1 MANIQ
6 KLLEPINRENTVN
19 IINIYKED
27 YLPNIYVN
35 PKKIKGKQ
43 YSNNYIIT
51 NPKVG
56 ERKIK
61 DFVNSRIQGPFGI
74 VSKAV
79 SIKKKFFL
87 PKTDVEKYM
96 FILTASKEDLKKV
109 KPEDYFGLRLS
120 NNTLFDFD
128 KRLIFHNVE
137 ADEEGRIKVDKEDSE
152 PMIDMLKYQSI
163 FINKKN
169 YKPIQRYNVNYD
181 FETPNFVIKQQEGAE
196 PSFVFKDSENNDIED
211 SDEIDINTLYDDYY
225 NAENQLRNYSLYLM
239 SKYLGPEM
247 TTIYFSTP
255 INNII
260 DLVEKYRNEKYI
272 TDTQYKKFLDYKKNY
287 NFREQLIRQRQNN
300 QNNYNIISDED
311 YLH

>member
-6 KLLEPINRENTVN
+6 KLLEPVNRENTVN

-35 PKKIKGKQ
+35 PKKIKGKH

-51 NPKVG
+51 DPKVG
-56 ERKIK
+56 EQKIK
-61 DFVNSRIQGPFGI
+61 DFVNSRLQGPFSI

-96 FILTASKEDLKKV
+96 FILTASKEDLKKI

-128 KRLIFHNVE
+128 QKRIFHNVE
-137 ADEEGRIKVDKEDSE
+137 VDEEGRITIDKEDSE
-152 PMIDMLKYQSI
+152 PMFDMLKYQTI

-169 YKPIQRYNVNYD
+169 YKPVQRYNIVFDYD
-181 FETPNFVIKQQEGAE
+181 TPNFIMKQQEGVE
-196 PSFVFKDSENNDIED
+196 PSYVFKDSENNDVED
-211 SDEIDINTLYDDYY
+211 SDDIDINTLYDDYY
-225 NAENQLRNYSLYLM
+225 NTENQLRNYSLRLL
-239 SKYLGPEM
+239 SKYIGDEA
-247 TTIYFSTP
+247 TTAYMSMPTA
-255 INNII
+255 NII
-260 DLVEKYRNEKYI
+260 DLVEKYHNENVIK
-272 TDTQYKKFLDYKKNY
+272 DTQYNGFIDILKKYNYLEHLIQSRQPNY
-287 NFREQLIRQRQNN
+287 NEVF
-300 QNNYNIISDED
+300 
-311 YLH
+311 

>member
-6 KLLEPINRENTVN
+6 KLLEPVNRENTVN

-35 PKKIKGKQ
+35 PKKIKGKH

-61 DFVNSRIQGPFGI
+61 DFVNSRIKGPFGI

-79 SIKKKFFL
+79 SSKKKFFL

-96 FILTASKEDLKKV
+96 FILTASKEDLKKI

-128 KRLIFHNVE
+128 QKRIFHNVE
-137 ADEEGRIKVDKEDSE
+137 VDKEGRITIDKDDSE
-152 PMIDMLKYQSI
+152 PMYDMLKYQTI

-169 YKPIQRYNVNYD
+169 YKPIQRYNVNFDY
-181 FETPNFVIKQQEGAE
+181 ETPNFVIKQQEGAE
-196 PSFVFKDSENNDIED
+196 PSFVFKDSENNDVED
-211 SDEIDINTLYDDYY
+211 SEIDINTLYDDYY
-225 NAENQLRNYSLYLM
+225 NTENQLRNYSLRLL
-239 SKYLGPEM
+239 SKYIGDEATSAYMSMP
-247 TTIYFSTP
+247 TA
-255 INNII
+255 NII
-260 DLVEKYRNEKYI
+260 DLVEKYHNENVIK
-272 TDTQYKKFLDYKKNY
+272 DTQYNGFIDILKKYNYLEHLIQSRQPNY
-287 NFREQLIRQRQNN
+287 NEVF
-300 QNNYNIISDED
+300 
-311 YLH
+311 

>member
-6 KLLEPINRENTVN
+6 KLLEPVNRENTVN

-35 PKKIKGKQ
+35 PKKIKGKH

-51 NPKVG
+51 DPKVG
-56 ERKIK
+56 EQKIK
-61 DFVNSRIQGPFGI
+61 DFVNSRLQGPFSI

-96 FILTASKEDLKKV
+96 FILTASKEDLKKI

-128 KRLIFHNVE
+128 QKRIFHNVE
-137 ADEEGRIKVDKEDSE
+137 VDEEGRITIDKEDSE
-152 PMIDMLKYQSI
+152 PMFDMLKYQTI

-169 YKPIQRYNVNYD
+169 YKPIQRYNVNFDY
-181 FETPNFVIKQQEGAE
+181 ETPNFVIKQQEGAE
-196 PSFVFKDSENNDIED
+196 PSFVFKDSENNDVED
-211 SDEIDINTLYDDYY
+211 SEIDINTLYDDYY
-225 NAENQLRNYSLYLM
+225 NTENQLRNYSLRLL
-239 SKYLGPEM
+239 SKYIGDEA
-247 TTIYFSTP
+247 TTAYMSMPTA
-255 INNII
+255 NII
-260 DLVEKYRNEKYI
+260 DLVEKYHNENVIK
-272 TDTQYKKFLDYKKNY
+272 DTQYNGFTDILKKYNYLEHLIQSRQPNY
-287 NFREQLIRQRQNN
+287 NEVF
-300 QNNYNIISDED
+300 
-311 YLH
+311 

>member
-1 MANIQ
+1 MANLQ

-35 PKKIKGKQ
+35 PKKLKGKQ

-51 NPKVG
+51 DPKVG
-56 ERKIK
+56 EQKIK
-61 DFVNSRIQGPFGI
+61 DFVNSRLQGPFSI

-96 FILTASKEDLKKV
+96 FILTASKEDLKKI

-128 KRLIFHNVE
+128 QKRIFHNVE
-137 ADEEGRIKVDKEDSE
+137 VDKEGRITIDKEDSE
-152 PMIDMLKYQSI
+152 AMFDMLKYQTI

-169 YKPIQRYNVNYD
+169 YKPIQRYNVNFDY
-181 FETPNFVIKQQEGAE
+181 ETPNFVIKQQEGAE

-211 SDEIDINTLYDDYY
+211 SEIDINTLYDDYY
-225 NAENQLRNYSLYLM
+225 NTENQLRNYSLRLL
-239 SKYLGPEM
+239 SKYIGDEA
-247 TTIYFSTP
+247 TTAYMSMPTA
-255 INNII
+255 NII
-260 DLVEKYRNEKYI
+260 DLVEKYHNENVIK
-272 TDTQYKKFLDYKKNY
+272 DTQYNGFIDILKKYNYLEHLIQSRQPNY
-287 NFREQLIRQRQNN
+287 NEVF
-300 QNNYNIISDED
+300 
-311 YLH
+311 

>member
-51 NPKVG
+51 DPKVG
-56 ERKIK
+56 EQKIK
-61 DFVNSRIQGPFGI
+61 DFVNSRLQGPFGI

-96 FILTASKEDLKKV
+96 FILTASKEDLKKI

-128 KRLIFHNVE
+128 QKRIFHNVE
-137 ADEEGRIKVDKEDSE
+137 VDEEGRITIDKEDSE
-152 PMIDMLKYQSI
+152 PMFDMLKYQTI

-169 YKPIQRYNVNYD
+169 YKPIQRYNVNFDY
-181 FETPNFVIKQQEGAE
+181 ETPNFVIKQQEGAE

-211 SDEIDINTLYDDYY
+211 SEIDINTLYNDYY
-225 NAENQLRNYSLYLM
+225 NTENQLRNYSLRLL
-239 SKYLGPEM
+239 SKYIGDEA
-247 TTIYFSTP
+247 TTAYMSMPTA
-255 INNII
+255 NII
-260 DLVEKYRNEKYI
+260 DLIEKYHNENVIK
-272 TDTQYKKFLDYKKNY
+272 DTQYNGFTDILKKYNYLEHLIQSRQPNY
-287 NFREQLIRQRQNN
+287 NEVF
-300 QNNYNIISDED
+300 
-311 YLH
+311 

>member
-35 PKKIKGKQ
+35 PKKIKGKH

-51 NPKVG
+51 DPKVG
-56 ERKIK
+56 EQKIK
-61 DFVNSRIQGPFGI
+61 DFVNSRLPGPFSI

-96 FILTASKEDLKKV
+96 FILTASKEDLKKI

-128 KRLIFHNVE
+128 QKRIFHNVE
-137 ADEEGRIKVDKEDSE
+137 VDKEGRITIDKEDSE
-152 PMIDMLKYQSI
+152 PMFDMLKYQTI

-169 YKPIQRYNVNYD
+169 YKPIQRYNVNFDY
-181 FETPNFVIKQQEGAE
+181 ETPNFVIKQQEGAE
-196 PSFVFKDSENNDIED
+196 PSFVFKDSENNDVED
-211 SDEIDINTLYDDYY
+211 SEIDINTLYDDYY
-225 NAENQLRNYSLYLM
+225 NTENQLRNYSLRLL
-239 SKYLGPEM
+239 SKYIGDEA
-247 TTIYFSTP
+247 TTAYMSMPTT
-255 INNII
+255 NII
-260 DLVEKYRNEKYI
+260 DLVEKYHNENVIK
-272 TDTQYKKFLDYKKNY
+272 DTQYNGFIDILKKYNYLEHLIQSRQPNY
-287 NFREQLIRQRQNN
+287 NEVF
-300 QNNYNIISDED
+300 
-311 YLH
+311 

>member
-35 PKKIKGKQ
+35 PKKIKGKH

-51 NPKVG
+51 DPKVG

-61 DFVNSRIQGPFGI
+61 DFVNSRLQGPFGI

-96 FILTASKEDLKKV
+96 FILTASKEDLKKI

-128 KRLIFHNVE
+128 QKLIFKNVE
-137 ADEEGRIKVDKEDSE
+137 VDEEGRITIDKDDSE
-152 PMIDMLKYQSI
+152 PMFDMLKYQTI

-169 YKPIQRYNVNYD
+169 YKPIQRYNVNFDY
-181 FETPNFVIKQQEGAE
+181 ETPNFVIKQQEGAE
-196 PSFVFKDSENNDIED
+196 PSFVFKDSENNDVED
-211 SDEIDINTLYDDYY
+211 SEIDINTLYDDYY
-225 NAENQLRNYSLYLM
+225 NAENQLRNYSLRLL
-239 SKYLGPEM
+239 SKYIGDEA
-247 TTIYFSTP
+247 TTAYMSMPTA
-255 INNII
+255 NII
-260 DLVEKYRNEKYI
+260 DLVEKYHNENVIK
-272 TDTQYKKFLDYKKNY
+272 DTQYNGFTDILKKYNYLEHLIQSRQPNY
-287 NFREQLIRQRQNN
+287 NEVF
-300 QNNYNIISDED
+300 
-311 YLH
+311 

>member
-51 NPKVG
+51 DPKVG
-56 ERKIK
+56 EQKIK
-61 DFVNSRIQGPFGI
+61 DFVNSRLPGPFSI

-79 SIKKKFFL
+79 SVKKKFFL

-96 FILTASKEDLKKV
+96 FILTASKEDLKKI

-128 KRLIFHNVE
+128 QKLIFKNVE
-137 ADEEGRIKVDKEDSE
+137 VDKEGRITIDKDSSE
-152 PMIDMLKYQSI
+152 PMIDMLKYQSV

-169 YKPIQRYNVNYD
+169 YKPVQRYNVVFDYD
-181 FETPNFVIKQQEGAE
+181 TPNFVTKQQEGAE
-196 PSFVFKDSENNDIED
+196 PSFVFKDSENNDVED
-211 SDEIDINTLYDDYY
+211 SEIDINTLYDDYY
-225 NAENQLRNYSLYLM
+225 NTENQLRNYSLRLL
-239 SKYLGPEM
+239 SKYIGDEA
-247 TTIYFSTP
+247 TTAYMSMPTA
-255 INNII
+255 NII
-260 DLVEKYRNEKYI
+260 DLVEKYHNENVIK
-272 TDTQYKKFLDYKKNY
+272 DTQYNGFTDILKKYNYLEHLIQSRQPNY
-287 NFREQLIRQRQNN
+287 NEVF
-300 QNNYNIISDED
+300 
-311 YLH
+311 

>member
-6 KLLEPINRENTVN
+6 KLLEPINSKNTVN

-35 PKKIKGKQ
+35 PKKIKGKH

-51 NPKVG
+51 DPKVG

-61 DFVNSRIQGPFGI
+61 DFVNSRLQGPFGI

-120 NNTLFDFD
+120 NNNTLFDFD

-152 PMIDMLKYQSI
+152 PMFDMLKYQSI

-211 SDEIDINTLYDDYY
+211 SEIDINTLYDDYY
-225 NAENQLRNYSLYLM
+225 NAENQLRNYSLRLL
-239 SKYLGPEM
+239 SKYIGDEA
-247 TTIYFSTP
+247 TTAYMSMPTA
-255 INNII
+255 NII
-260 DLVEKYRNEKYI
+260 DLVEKYHNENVIK
-272 TDTQYKKFLDYKKNY
+272 DTQYNGFTDILKKYNYLEHLIQSRQPNY
-287 NFREQLIRQRQNN
+287 NEVF
-300 QNNYNIISDED
+300 
-311 YLH
+311 

>member
-1 MANIQ
+1 MANLQ
-6 KLLEPINRENTVN
+6 KLLEPINKENTVN

-51 NPKVG
+51 DPKVG

-61 DFVNSRIQGPFGI
+61 DFVNSRLQGPFGI

-79 SIKKKFFL
+79 SVKKKFFL

-96 FILTASKEDLKKV
+96 FILTASKEDLKKI

-128 KRLIFHNVE
+128 QKLIFKNVE
-137 ADEEGRIKVDKEDSE
+137 VDKEGRITIDKEDSE
-152 PMIDMLKYQSI
+152 PMIDMLKYQTI

-169 YKPIQRYNVNYD
+169 YKPIQRYNVNFDY
-181 FETPNFVIKQQEGAE
+181 ETPNFVIKQQEGAE
-196 PSFVFKDSENNDIED
+196 PSFVFKDSENNDVED
-211 SDEIDINTLYDDYY
+211 SEIDINTLYDDYY
-225 NAENQLRNYSLYLM
+225 NAENQLRNYSLRLL
-239 SKYLGPEM
+239 SKYIGDEA
-247 TTIYFSTP
+247 TTAYMSMP
-255 INNII
+255 IQYII
-260 DLVEKYRNEKYI
+260 DLVEKYHNENVIK
-272 TDTQYKKFLDYKKNY
+272 DTQYNGFTNILKKYNY
-287 NFREQLIRQRQNN
+287 LEQLIQSRQP
-300 QNNYNIISDED
+300 NYNEVF
-311 YLH
+311 

>member
-35 PKKIKGKQ
+35 PKKIKGKH

-51 NPKVG
+51 DPKVG

-61 DFVNSRIQGPFGI
+61 DFVNSRLQGPFGI

-96 FILTASKEDLKKV
+96 FILTASKEDLKKI

-128 KRLIFHNVE
+128 QKRIFHNVE
-137 ADEEGRIKVDKEDSE
+137 VDEEGRITIDKEDSE
-152 PMIDMLKYQSI
+152 PMFDMLKYQTI

-169 YKPIQRYNVNYD
+169 YKPIQRYNVNFDY
-181 FETPNFVIKQQEGAE
+181 ETPNFVIKQQEGAE
-196 PSFVFKDSENNDIED
+196 PSFVSKDSENNDVED
-211 SDEIDINTLYDDYY
+211 SEIDINTLYDDYY
-225 NAENQLRNYSLYLM
+225 NTENQLRNYSLRLL
-239 SKYLGPEM
+239 SKYIGDEA
-247 TTIYFSTP
+247 TTAYMSMPTA
-255 INNII
+255 NII
-260 DLVEKYRNEKYI
+260 DLVEKYHNENVIK
-272 TDTQYKKFLDYKKNY
+272 DTQYNGFIDILKKYNYLEHLIQSRQPNY
-287 NFREQLIRQRQNN
+287 NEVF
-300 QNNYNIISDED
+300 
-311 YLH
+311 

>member
-35 PKKIKGKQ
+35 PKKIKGKH

-51 NPKVG
+51 DPKVG

-79 SIKKKFFL
+79 SIKKKFYL

-96 FILTASKEDLKKV
+96 FILTASKEDLKKI

-128 KRLIFHNVE
+128 QKRIFHNVE
-137 ADEEGRIKVDKEDSE
+137 VDEEGRITIDKEDSE
-152 PMIDMLKYQSI
+152 PMFDMLKYQTI

-169 YKPIQRYNVNYD
+169 YKPIQRYNVNFDY
-181 FETPNFVIKQQEGAE
+181 ETPNFVIKQQEGAE
-196 PSFVFKDSENNDIED
+196 PSFVFKDSENNDVED
-211 SDEIDINTLYDDYY
+211 SEIDINTLYDDYY
-225 NAENQLRNYSLYLM
+225 NTENQLRNYSLRLL
-239 SKYLGPEM
+239 SKYIGDEA
-247 TTIYFSTP
+247 TTAYMSMPTT
-255 INNII
+255 NII
-260 DLVEKYRNEKYI
+260 DLVEKYHNENVIK
-272 TDTQYKKFLDYKKNY
+272 DTQYNGFIDILKKYNYLEHLIQSRQPNY
-287 NFREQLIRQRQNN
+287 NEVF
-300 QNNYNIISDED
+300 
-311 YLH
+311 

>member
-35 PKKIKGKQ
+35 PKKLKGKH

-51 NPKVG
+51 DPKVG

-61 DFVNSRIQGPFGI
+61 DFVNSRLKGPFGI

-96 FILTASKEDLKKV
+96 FILTASKEDLKKI

-128 KRLIFHNVE
+128 QKRIFHNVE
-137 ADEEGRIKVDKEDSE
+137 VDKEGRITIDKEDSE
-152 PMIDMLKYQSI
+152 PMFDMLKYQTI

-169 YKPIQRYNVNYD
+169 YKPIQRYNVNFDY
-181 FETPNFVIKQQEGAE
+181 ETPNFVIKQQEGAE
-196 PSFVFKDSENNDIED
+196 PSFVFKDSENNDVED
-211 SDEIDINTLYDDYY
+211 SEIDINTLYDDYY
-225 NAENQLRNYSLYLM
+225 NVENQLRNYSLRLL
-239 SKYLGPEM
+239 SKYIGDEA
-247 TTIYFSTP
+247 TTAYMSMPTA
-255 INNII
+255 NII
-260 DLVEKYRNEKYI
+260 DLVEKYHNENVIK
-272 TDTQYKKFLDYKKNY
+272 DTQYNGFIDILKKYNYLEHLIQSRQPNY
-287 NFREQLIRQRQNN
+287 NEVF
-300 QNNYNIISDED
+300 
-311 YLH
+311 

>member
-6 KLLEPINRENTVN
+6 KLLEPVNRENTVN

-51 NPKVG
+51 DPKVG
-56 ERKIK
+56 EQKIK
-61 DFVNSRIQGPFGI
+61 DFVNSRLQGPFGI

-79 SIKKKFFL
+79 SVKKKFFL

-96 FILTASKEDLKKV
+96 FILTASKEDLKKI

-128 KRLIFHNVE
+128 QKLIFKNVE
-137 ADEEGRIKVDKEDSE
+137 VDKEGRITIDKDSSE
-152 PMIDMLKYQSI
+152 PMIDMLKYQSV

-169 YKPIQRYNVNYD
+169 YKPVQRYNVVFDYD
-181 FETPNFVIKQQEGAE
+181 TPNFVTKQQEGVE
-196 PSFVFKDSENNDIED
+196 PSYVFKDSENNDVED
-211 SDEIDINTLYDDYY
+211 SEIDINTLYDDYY
-225 NAENQLRNYSLYLM
+225 NAENQLRNYSLRLL
-239 SKYLGPEM
+239 SKYIGDEA
-247 TTIYFSTP
+247 TTAYMSMPTA
-255 INNII
+255 NII
-260 DLVEKYRNEKYI
+260 DLVEKYHNENVIK
-272 TDTQYKKFLDYKKNY
+272 DTQYNGFIDILKKYNYLEHLIQSRQPNY
-287 NFREQLIRQRQNN
+287 NEVF
-300 QNNYNIISDED
+300 
-311 YLH
+311 

>member
-6 KLLEPINRENTVN
+6 KLLEPVNRENTVN

-35 PKKIKGKQ
+35 PKKLKGKQ

-51 NPKVG
+51 DPKVG

-61 DFVNSRIQGPFGI
+61 DFVNSRLQGPFGI

-96 FILTASKEDLKKV
+96 FILTASKEDLKKI

-128 KRLIFHNVE
+128 QKRIFHNVE
-137 ADEEGRIKVDKEDSE
+137 VDKEGRITIDKEDSE
-152 PMIDMLKYQSI
+152 AMFDMLKYQTI

-169 YKPIQRYNVNYD
+169 YKPIQRYNVNFDY
-181 FETPNFVIKQQEGAE
+181 ETPNFVIKQQEGAE
-196 PSFVFKDSENNDIED
+196 PSFVFKDSENNDVED
-211 SDEIDINTLYDDYY
+211 SEIDINTLYDDYY
-225 NAENQLRNYSLYLM
+225 NVENQLRNYSLRLL
-239 SKYLGPEM
+239 SKYIGDEA
-247 TTIYFSTP
+247 TTAYMSMPTA
-255 INNII
+255 NII
-260 DLVEKYRNEKYI
+260 DLVEKYHNENVIK
-272 TDTQYKKFLDYKKNY
+272 DTQYNGFIDILKKYNYLEHLIQSRQPNY
-287 NFREQLIRQRQNN
+287 NEVF
-300 QNNYNIISDED
+300 
-311 YLH
+311 

>member
-6 KLLEPINRENTVN
+6 KLLEPVNRENTVN

-35 PKKIKGKQ
+35 PKKIKGKH

-51 NPKVG
+51 DPKVG

-61 DFVNSRIQGPFGI
+61 DFVNSRLQGPFSI

-96 FILTASKEDLKKV
+96 FILTASKEDLKKI

-128 KRLIFHNVE
+128 QKRIFHNVE
-137 ADEEGRIKVDKEDSE
+137 VDKEGRITIDKEDSE
-152 PMIDMLKYQSI
+152 PMFDMLKYQTI

-169 YKPIQRYNVNYD
+169 YKPIQRYNVNFDY
-181 FETPNFVIKQQEGAE
+181 ETPNFVIKQQEGAE
-196 PSFVFKDSENNDIED
+196 PSFVFKDSENNDVED
-211 SDEIDINTLYDDYY
+211 SEIDINTLYDDYY
-225 NAENQLRNYSLYLM
+225 NVENQLRNYSLRLL
-239 SKYLGPEM
+239 SKYIGDEA
-247 TTIYFSTP
+247 TTAYMSMPTA
-255 INNII
+255 NII
-260 DLVEKYRNEKYI
+260 DLVEKYHNENVIK
-272 TDTQYKKFLDYKKNY
+272 DTQYNGFTDILKKYNYLEHLIQSRQPNY
-287 NFREQLIRQRQNN
+287 NEVF
-300 QNNYNIISDED
+300 
-311 YLH
+311 

>member
-1 MANIQ
+1 MANLQ
-6 KLLEPINRENTVN
+6 KLLEPINKENTVN

-35 PKKIKGKQ
+35 PKKIKGKH

-51 NPKVG
+51 DPKVG
-56 ERKIK
+56 EQKIK
-61 DFVNSRIQGPFGI
+61 DFVNSRLQGPFGI

-96 FILTASKEDLKKV
+96 FILTASKEDLKKI

-128 KRLIFHNVE
+128 QKRIFHNVE
-137 ADEEGRIKVDKEDSE
+137 VDEEGRITIDKEDSE
-152 PMIDMLKYQSI
+152 PMFDMLKYQTI

-169 YKPIQRYNVNYD
+169 YKPIQRYNVNFDY
-181 FETPNFVIKQQEGAE
+181 ETPNFVIKQQEGAE

-211 SDEIDINTLYDDYY
+211 SEIDINTLYDDYY
-225 NAENQLRNYSLYLM
+225 NTENQLRNYSLRLL
-239 SKYLGPEM
+239 SKYIGDEA
-247 TTIYFSTP
+247 TTAYMSMPTA
-255 INNII
+255 NII
-260 DLVEKYRNEKYI
+260 DLVEKY
-272 TDTQYKKFLDYKKNY
+272 L
-287 NFREQLIRQRQNN
+287 
-300 QNNYNIISDED
+300 
-311 YLH
+311 

>member
-1 MANIQ
+1 MANLQ

-51 NPKVG
+51 DPKVG
-56 ERKIK
+56 EQKIK
-61 DFVNSRIQGPFGI
+61 DFVNSRLKGPFGI

-96 FILTASKEDLKKV
+96 FILTASKEDLKKI

-128 KRLIFHNVE
+128 QKRIFHNVE
-137 ADEEGRIKVDKEDSE
+137 VDKEGRITIDKEDSE
-152 PMIDMLKYQSI
+152 PMFDMLKYQTI

-169 YKPIQRYNVNYD
+169 YKPIQRYNVNFDY
-181 FETPNFVIKQQEGAE
+181 ETPNFVIKQQEGAE
-196 PSFVFKDSENNDIED
+196 PSFVFKDSENNDVED
-211 SDEIDINTLYDDYY
+211 SEIDINTLYDDYY
-225 NAENQLRNYSLYLM
+225 NSENQLRNYSLRLL
-239 SKYLGPEM
+239 SKYIGDEA
-247 TTIYFSTP
+247 TTAYMSMPTA
-255 INNII
+255 NII
-260 DLVEKYRNEKYI
+260 DLVEKYHNENVIK
-272 TDTQYKKFLDYKKNY
+272 DTQYNGFIDILKKYNYLEHLIQSRQPNY
-287 NFREQLIRQRQNN
+287 NEVF
-300 QNNYNIISDED
+300 
-311 YLH
+311 

>member
-6 KLLEPINRENTVN
+6 KLLEHVNRENTVN

-51 NPKVG
+51 DPKVG
-56 ERKIK
+56 EQKIK
-61 DFVNSRIQGPFGI
+61 DFVNSRLQGPFSI

-96 FILTASKEDLKKV
+96 FILTASKEDLKKI

-128 KRLIFHNVE
+128 QKRIFHNV
-137 ADEEGRIKVDKEDSE
+137 DVDKEGRITIDKEDSE
-152 PMIDMLKYQSI
+152 PMFDMLKYQTI

-169 YKPIQRYNVNYD
+169 YKPIQRYNVNFDY
-181 FETPNFVIKQQEGAE
+181 ETPNFVIKQQEGAE
-196 PSFVFKDSENNDIED
+196 PSFVFKDSENNDVED
-211 SDEIDINTLYDDYY
+211 SEIDINTLYDDYY
-225 NAENQLRNYSLYLM
+225 NTENQLRNYSLRLL
-239 SKYLGPEM
+239 SKYIGDEA
-247 TTIYFSTP
+247 TTAYMSMPTA
-255 INNII
+255 NII
-260 DLVEKYRNEKYI
+260 DLVEKYYNENVIK
-272 TDTQYKKFLDYKKNY
+272 DTQYNGFIDILKKYNYLEHLIQSRQPNY
-287 NFREQLIRQRQNN
+287 NEVF
-300 QNNYNIISDED
+300 
-311 YLH
+311 

>member
-6 KLLEPINRENTVN
+6 KLLEPVNRENTVN

-35 PKKIKGKQ
+35 PKKIKGKH

-51 NPKVG
+51 DPKVG

-61 DFVNSRIQGPFGI
+61 DFVNSRLQGPFGI

-96 FILTASKEDLKKV
+96 FILTASKEDLKKI
-109 KPEDYFGLRLS
+109 KPDDYFGLRLS

-128 KRLIFHNVE
+128 QKRIFHNVE
-137 ADEEGRIKVDKEDSE
+137 VDEEGRITIDKEDSE
-152 PMIDMLKYQSI
+152 PMFDMLKYQTI

-169 YKPIQRYNVNYD
+169 YKPIQRYNVNFDY
-181 FETPNFVIKQQEGAE
+181 ETPNFVIKQQEGAE
-196 PSFVFKDSENNDIED
+196 PSFVFKDSENNDVED
-211 SDEIDINTLYDDYY
+211 SEIDINTLYDDYY
-225 NAENQLRNYSLYLM
+225 NTENQLRNYSLRLL
-239 SKYLGPEM
+239 SKYIGDEA
-247 TTIYFSTP
+247 TTAYMSMPTA
-255 INNII
+255 NII
-260 DLVEKYRNEKYI
+260 DLVEKYHNENVIK
-272 TDTQYKKFLDYKKNY
+272 DTQYNGFIDILKKYNYLEHLIQSRQPNY
-287 NFREQLIRQRQNN
+287 NEVF
-300 QNNYNIISDED
+300 
-311 YLH
+311 

>member
-35 PKKIKGKQ
+35 PKKIKGKH

-51 NPKVG
+51 DPKVG

-61 DFVNSRIQGPFGI
+61 DFVNSRLQGPFSI

-96 FILTASKEDLKKV
+96 FILTASKEDLKKI

-128 KRLIFHNVE
+128 QKRIFHNVE
-137 ADEEGRIKVDKEDSE
+137 VDEEGRITIDKEDSE
-152 PMIDMLKYQSI
+152 PMFDMLKYQTI

-169 YKPIQRYNVNYD
+169 YKPIQRYNVNFDY
-181 FETPNFVIKQQEGAE
+181 ETPNFVIKQQEGAE

-211 SDEIDINTLYDDYY
+211 SEIDINTLYNDYY
-225 NAENQLRNYSLYLM
+225 NTENQLRNYSLRLL
-239 SKYLGPEM
+239 SKYIGDEA
-247 TTIYFSTP
+247 TTAYMSMPTA
-255 INNII
+255 NII
-260 DLVEKYRNEKYI
+260 DLIEKYHNENVIK
-272 TDTQYKKFLDYKKNY
+272 DTQYNGFIDILKKYNYLEHLIQSRQPNY
-287 NFREQLIRQRQNN
+287 NEVF
-300 QNNYNIISDED
+300 
-311 YLH
+311 

>member
-35 PKKIKGKQ
+35 PKKIKGKH

-51 NPKVG
+51 DPKVG
-56 ERKIK
+56 EEKIK
-61 DFVNSRIQGPFGI
+61 DFVNSRLQGPFGI

-79 SIKKKFFL
+79 SVKKKFFL

-96 FILTASKEDLKKV
+96 FILTASKEDLKKI

-128 KRLIFHNVE
+128 QKLIFKNVE
-137 ADEEGRIKVDKEDSE
+137 VDKEGRITIDKEDSE
-152 PMIDMLKYQSI
+152 PMIDMLKYQTV

-169 YKPIQRYNVNYD
+169 YRPVQRYNVVFDYD
-181 FETPNFVIKQQEGAE
+181 TPNFVTKQQEGAA
-196 PSFVFKDSENNDIED
+196 PTYVFKDSENNDVED
-211 SDEIDINTLYDDYY
+211 SEIDINTLYDDYY
-225 NAENQLRNYSLYLM
+225 NTENQLRNYSLRLL
-239 SKYLGPEM
+239 SKYIGDEA
-247 TTIYFSTP
+247 TTAYMSMPTA
-255 INNII
+255 NII
-260 DLVEKYRNEKYI
+260 DLVEKYHNENVIK
-272 TDTQYKKFLDYKKNY
+272 DTQYNGFTDILKKYNYLEHLIQSRQPNY
-287 NFREQLIRQRQNN
+287 NEVF
-300 QNNYNIISDED
+300 
-311 YLH
+311 

>member
-1 MANIQ
+1 MANLR
-6 KLLEPINRENTVN
+6 KLLEPINSKNTVN

-56 ERKIK
+56 EQKIK
-61 DFVNSRIQGPFGI
+61 DFVNSRLQGPFGI

-137 ADEEGRIKVDKEDSE
+137 ADKEGRIKVDKEDLE
-152 PMIDMLKYQSI
+152 PMFDMLKYQSI

-181 FETPNFVIKQQEGAE
+181 FETPDFVIKQQEGAE
-196 PSFVFKDSENNDIED
+196 PSFVFKDSENNDVEND
-211 SDEIDINTLYDDYY
+211 DIDINKEYGYISIYSNNGTNVFITNKIDELNELKSKISFDDIAEYGGMWFYETDYD
-225 NAENQLRNYSLYLM
+225 
-239 SKYLGPEM
+239 
-247 TTIYFSTP
+247 
-255 INNII
+255 
-260 DLVEKYRNEKYI
+260 
-272 TDTQYKKFLDYKKNY
+272 
-287 NFREQLIRQRQNN
+287 
-300 QNNYNIISDED
+300 
-311 YLH
+311 

>member
-1 MANIQ
+1 MANLQ
-6 KLLEPINRENTVN
+6 KLLEPINSKNTVN

-35 PKKIKGKQ
+35 PKKIKGKH

-51 NPKVG
+51 DPKVG

-61 DFVNSRIQGPFGI
+61 DFVNSRLQGPFSI

-96 FILTASKEDLKKV
+96 FILTASKEDLKKI

-128 KRLIFHNVE
+128 QKRIFHNVE
-137 ADEEGRIKVDKEDSE
+137 VDEEGRITIDKEDSE
-152 PMIDMLKYQSI
+152 PMFDMLKYQTI

-169 YKPIQRYNVNYD
+169 YKPIQRYNVNFDY
-181 FETPNFVIKQQEGAE
+181 ETPNFVIKQQEGAE
-196 PSFVFKDSENNDIED
+196 PSFVFKDSENNDVED
-211 SDEIDINTLYDDYY
+211 SEIDINTLYDDYY
-225 NAENQLRNYSLYLM
+225 NTENQLRNYSLRLL
-239 SKYLGPEM
+239 SKYIGDEA
-247 TTIYFSTP
+247 TTAYMSMPTA
-255 INNII
+255 NII
-260 DLVEKYRNEKYI
+260 DLVEKYHNENVIK
-272 TDTQYKKFLDYKKNY
+272 DTQYNGFIDILKKYNYLEHLIQSRQPNY
-287 NFREQLIRQRQNN
+287 NEVF
-300 QNNYNIISDED
+300 
-311 YLH
+311 

>member
-35 PKKIKGKQ
+35 PKKIKGKP

-61 DFVNSRIQGPFGI
+61 DFVNSRLQGPFGI

-96 FILTASKEDLKKV
+96 FILTASKEDLKKI

-128 KRLIFHNVE
+128 QKRIFHNVE
-137 ADEEGRIKVDKEDSE
+137 VDKEGRITIDKEDSE
-152 PMIDMLKYQSI
+152 PMFDMLKYQTI

-169 YKPIQRYNVNYD
+169 YKPIQRYNVNFDYD
-181 FETPNFVIKQQEGAE
+181 TPNFVIKQQEGAE

-211 SDEIDINTLYDDYY
+211 SEIDINTLYDDYY
-225 NAENQLRNYSLYLM
+225 NTENQLRNYSLRLL
-239 SKYLGPEM
+239 SKYIGDEA
-247 TTIYFSTP
+247 TTAYMSMPTA
-255 INNII
+255 NII
-260 DLVEKYRNEKYI
+260 DLVEKYHNENVIK
-272 TDTQYKKFLDYKKNY
+272 DTQYNGFIDILKKYNYLEHLIQSRQPNY
-287 NFREQLIRQRQNN
+287 NEVF
-300 QNNYNIISDED
+300 
-311 YLH
+311 

>member
-6 KLLEPINRENTVN
+6 KLLEPVNRENTVN

-35 PKKIKGKQ
+35 PKKIKGKH

-51 NPKVG
+51 DPKVG

-61 DFVNSRIQGPFGI
+61 DFVNSRLQGPFGI

-96 FILTASKEDLKKV
+96 FILTASKEDLKKI

-128 KRLIFHNVE
+128 QKRIFHNVE
-137 ADEEGRIKVDKEDSE
+137 VDKEGRITIDKEDSE
-152 PMIDMLKYQSI
+152 PMFDMLKYQTI

-169 YKPIQRYNVNYD
+169 YKPIQRYNVNFDY
-181 FETPNFVIKQQEGAE
+181 ETPNFVIKQQEGAE
-196 PSFVFKDSENNDIED
+196 PSFVFKDSENNDVED
-211 SDEIDINTLYDDYY
+211 SEIDINTLYDDYY
-225 NAENQLRNYSLYLM
+225 NAENQLRNYSLRLL
-239 SKYLGPEM
+239 SKYIGDEA
-247 TTIYFSTP
+247 TTAYMSMPTA
-255 INNII
+255 NII
-260 DLVEKYRNEKYI
+260 DLVEKYHNENVIK
-272 TDTQYKKFLDYKKNY
+272 DTQYNGFIDILKKYNYLEHLIQSRQSNY
-287 NFREQLIRQRQNN
+287 NEVF
-300 QNNYNIISDED
+300 
-311 YLH
+311 

>member
-6 KLLEPINRENTVN
+6 KLLEPVNRENTVN

-35 PKKIKGKQ
+35 PKKLKGKH

-51 NPKVG
+51 DPKVG
-56 ERKIK
+56 EQKIK
-61 DFVNSRIQGPFGI
+61 DFVNSRLQGPFSI

-96 FILTASKEDLKKV
+96 FILTASKEDLKKI

-128 KRLIFHNVE
+128 QKRIFHNVE
-137 ADEEGRIKVDKEDSE
+137 VDEEGRITIDKEDSE
-152 PMIDMLKYQSI
+152 PMFDMLKYQTI

-169 YKPIQRYNVNYD
+169 YKPIQRYNVNFDY
-181 FETPNFVIKQQEGAE
+181 ETPNFVIKQQEGAE
-196 PSFVFKDSENNDIED
+196 PSFVFKDSENNNVED
-211 SDEIDINTLYDDYY
+211 SEIDINTLYDDYY
-225 NAENQLRNYSLYLM
+225 NTENQLRNYSLRLL
-239 SKYLGPEM
+239 SKYIGDEA
-247 TTIYFSTP
+247 TTAYMSMPTS
-255 INNII
+255 NII
-260 DLVEKYRNEKYI
+260 DLVEKYHNENVIK
-272 TDTQYKKFLDYKKNY
+272 DTQYNGFIDILKKYNYLEHLIQSRQPNY
-287 NFREQLIRQRQNN
+287 NEVF
-300 QNNYNIISDED
+300 
-311 YLH
+311 

>member
-6 KLLEPINRENTVN
+6 KLLEPVNRETTVN

-35 PKKIKGKQ
+35 PKKIKGKR

-51 NPKVG
+51 DPKVG

-61 DFVNSRIQGPFGI
+61 DFVNSRLQGPFGI

-96 FILTASKEDLKKV
+96 FILTASKEDLKKI

-128 KRLIFHNVE
+128 QKRIFHNVE
-137 ADEEGRIKVDKEDSE
+137 VDEEGRITIDKEDSE
-152 PMIDMLKYQSI
+152 PMFDMLKYQTI

-169 YKPIQRYNVNYD
+169 YKPIQRYNVNFDY
-181 FETPNFVIKQQEGAE
+181 ETPNFVIKQQEGAE
-196 PSFVFKDSENNDIED
+196 PSFVFKDSENNDVED
-211 SDEIDINTLYDDYY
+211 SEIDINTLYDDYY
-225 NAENQLRNYSLYLM
+225 NTENQLRNYSLRLL
-239 SKYLGPEM
+239 SKYIGDEA
-247 TTIYFSTP
+247 TTAYMSMPTT
-255 INNII
+255 NII
-260 DLVEKYRNEKYI
+260 DLVEKYHNENVIK
-272 TDTQYKKFLDYKKNY
+272 DTQYNGFIDILKKYNYLEHLIQSRKPNY
-287 NFREQLIRQRQNN
+287 NEVF
-300 QNNYNIISDED
+300 
-311 YLH
+311 

>member
-6 KLLEPINRENTVN
+6 KLLEPVNRENTVN

-35 PKKIKGKQ
+35 PKKIKGKH

-51 NPKVG
+51 DPKVG

-61 DFVNSRIQGPFGI
+61 DFVNSRLQGPFSI

-96 FILTASKEDLKKV
+96 FILTASKEDLKKI

-128 KRLIFHNVE
+128 QKRIFHNVE
-137 ADEEGRIKVDKEDSE
+137 VDEEGRITIDKEDSE
-152 PMIDMLKYQSI
+152 PMFDMLKYQTI

-169 YKPIQRYNVNYD
+169 YKPIQRYNVNFDY
-181 FETPNFVIKQQEGAE
+181 ETPNFVIKQQEGAE
-196 PSFVFKDSENNDIED
+196 PSFVFKDSENNDVED
-211 SDEIDINTLYDDYY
+211 SEIDINTLYDDYY
-225 NAENQLRNYSLYLM
+225 NTENQLRNYSLRLL
-239 SKYLGPEM
+239 SKYIGDEA
-247 TTIYFSTP
+247 TTAYMSMPTA
-255 INNII
+255 NII
-260 DLVEKYRNEKYI
+260 DLVEKYHNENVIK
-272 TDTQYKKFLDYKKNY
+272 DTQYNGFIDILKKYNYLEHLIQSRQPNY
-287 NFREQLIRQRQNN
+287 NEVF
-300 QNNYNIISDED
+300 
-311 YLH
+311 

>member
-6 KLLEPINRENTVN
+6 KLLEPVNRENTVN

-35 PKKIKGKQ
+35 PKKIKGKH

-51 NPKVG
+51 DPKVG

-61 DFVNSRIQGPFGI
+61 DFVNSRLQGPFSI

-96 FILTASKEDLKKV
+96 FILTASKEDLKKI

-128 KRLIFHNVE
+128 QKRIFHNVE
-137 ADEEGRIKVDKEDSE
+137 VDEEGRITIDKEDSE
-152 PMIDMLKYQSI
+152 PMFDMLKYQTI

-169 YKPIQRYNVNYD
+169 YKPIQRYNVNFDY
-181 FETPNFVIKQQEGAE
+181 ETPNFVIKQQEGAE
-196 PSFVFKDSENNDIED
+196 PSFVFKDSENNDVED
-211 SDEIDINTLYDDYY
+211 SDIDINTLYDDYY
-225 NAENQLRNYSLYLM
+225 NTENQLRNYSLRLL
-239 SKYLGPEM
+239 SKYIGDEA
-247 TTIYFSTP
+247 TTAYMSMPTA
-255 INNII
+255 NII
-260 DLVEKYRNEKYI
+260 DLVEKYHNENVIK
-272 TDTQYKKFLDYKKNY
+272 DTQYNGFIDILKKYNYLEHLIQSRQPNY
-287 NFREQLIRQRQNN
+287 NEVF
-300 QNNYNIISDED
+300 
-311 YLH
+311 

>member
-51 NPKVG
+51 DPKVG
-56 ERKIK
+56 EQKIK
-61 DFVNSRIQGPFGI
+61 DFVNSRLQGPFSI

-96 FILTASKEDLKKV
+96 FILTASKEDLKKI

-128 KRLIFHNVE
+128 QKRIFHNVE
-137 ADEEGRIKVDKEDSE
+137 VDEEGRITIDKEDSE
-152 PMIDMLKYQSI
+152 PMFDMLKYQTI

-169 YKPIQRYNVNYD
+169 YKPIQRYNVNFDY
-181 FETPNFVIKQQEGAE
+181 ETPNFVIKQQEGAE
-196 PSFVFKDSENNDIED
+196 PSFVFKDSENNDVED
-211 SDEIDINTLYDDYY
+211 SEIDINTLYDDYY
-225 NAENQLRNYSLYLM
+225 NTENQLRNYSLRLL
-239 SKYLGPEM
+239 SKYIGDEA
-247 TTIYFSTP
+247 TTAYMSMPTA
-255 INNII
+255 NII
-260 DLVEKYRNEKYI
+260 DLVEKYHNENVIK
-272 TDTQYKKFLDYKKNY
+272 DTQYNGFIDILKKYNYLEHLIQSRQPNY
-287 NFREQLIRQRQNN
+287 NEVF
-300 QNNYNIISDED
+300 
-311 YLH
+311 

>member
-1 MANIQ
+1 MANLQ

-35 PKKIKGKQ
+35 PKKIKGKH

-51 NPKVG
+51 DPKVG

-61 DFVNSRIQGPFGI
+61 DFVNSRLKGPFGI

-96 FILTASKEDLKKV
+96 FILTASKEDLKKIR
-109 KPEDYFGLRLS
+109 PEDYFGLRLS

-128 KRLIFHNVE
+128 QKRIFHNVE
-137 ADEEGRIKVDKEDSE
+137 VDKEGRITIDKEDSE
-152 PMIDMLKYQSI
+152 AMFDMLKYQTI

-169 YKPIQRYNVNYD
+169 YKPIQRYNVNFDY
-181 FETPNFVIKQQEGAE
+181 ETPNFVIKQQEGAE
-196 PSFVFKDSENNDIED
+196 PSFVFKDSENNDVED
-211 SDEIDINTLYDDYY
+211 SEIDINTLYDDYY
-225 NAENQLRNYSLYLM
+225 NTENQLRNYSLRLL
-239 SKYLGPEM
+239 SKYIGDEA
-247 TTIYFSTP
+247 TTAYMSMPTA
-255 INNII
+255 NII
-260 DLVEKYRNEKYI
+260 DLVEKYHNENVIK
-272 TDTQYKKFLDYKKNY
+272 DTQYNGFTDILKKYNYLEHLIQSRQPNY
-287 NFREQLIRQRQNN
+287 NEVF
-300 QNNYNIISDED
+300 
-311 YLH
+311 

>member
-6 KLLEPINRENTVN
+6 KLLEPVNRENTVN

-35 PKKIKGKQ
+35 PKKIKGKH

-51 NPKVG
+51 DPKVG
-56 ERKIK
+56 EQKIK
-61 DFVNSRIQGPFGI
+61 DFVNSRLQGPFSI

-96 FILTASKEDLKKV
+96 FILTASKEDLKKI

-128 KRLIFHNVE
+128 QKRIFHNVE
-137 ADEEGRIKVDKEDSE
+137 VDEEGRITIDKEDSE
-152 PMIDMLKYQSI
+152 PMFDMLKYQTI

-169 YKPIQRYNVNYD
+169 YKPIQRYNVNFDY
-181 FETPNFVIKQQEGAE
+181 ETPNFVIKQQEGAE
-196 PSFVFKDSENNDIED
+196 PSFVFKDSENNDVED
-211 SDEIDINTLYDDYY
+211 SDIDINTLYDDYY
-225 NAENQLRNYSLYLM
+225 NTENQLRNYSLRLL
-239 SKYLGPEM
+239 SKYIGDEA
-247 TTIYFSTP
+247 TTAYMSMPTA
-255 INNII
+255 NII
-260 DLVEKYRNEKYI
+260 DLVEKYHNENVIK
-272 TDTQYKKFLDYKKNY
+272 DTQYNGFTNILKKYNY
-287 NFREQLIRQRQNN
+287 LEQLIQSRQP
-300 QNNYNIISDED
+300 NYNEVF
-311 YLH
+311 

>member
-51 NPKVG
+51 DPKVG
-56 ERKIK
+56 EQKIK
-61 DFVNSRIQGPFGI
+61 DFVNSRLPGPFSI

-79 SIKKKFFL
+79 SVKKKFFL

-96 FILTASKEDLKKV
+96 FILTASKEDLKKI

-128 KRLIFHNVE
+128 QKRIFHNVE
-137 ADEEGRIKVDKEDSE
+137 VDEEGRITIDKEDSE
-152 PMIDMLKYQSI
+152 PMFDMLKYQTI

-169 YKPIQRYNVNYD
+169 YKPIQRYNVNFDY
-181 FETPNFVIKQQEGAE
+181 ETPNFVIKQQEGAE
-196 PSFVFKDSENNDIED
+196 PSFVFKDSENNDVEE
-211 SDEIDINTLYDDYY
+211 SKIDINTVYDTYY
-225 NAENQLRNYSLYLM
+225 TVENQLRKFSLQLL
-239 SKYLGPEM
+239 SKYLGPEV
-247 TTIYFSTP
+247 TTAYMSIPTA
-255 INNII
+255 NII
-260 DLVEKYRNEKYI
+260 DLVEKYHNENVIK
-272 TDTQYKKFLDYKKNY
+272 DTQYKGFIDILKKYNYLEHLIQSRQPNY
-287 NFREQLIRQRQNN
+287 NEVF
-300 QNNYNIISDED
+300 
-311 YLH
+311 

>member
-1 MANIQ
+1 MQ

-35 PKKIKGKQ
+35 PKKIKGKH

-51 NPKVG
+51 DPKVG
-56 ERKIK
+56 EQKIK
-61 DFVNSRIQGPFGI
+61 DFVNSRLQGPFGI

-96 FILTASKEDLKKV
+96 FILTASKEDLKKI

-128 KRLIFHNVE
+128 QKRIFHNVE
-137 ADEEGRIKVDKEDSE
+137 VDKEGRITIDKEDSE
-152 PMIDMLKYQSI
+152 PMFDMLKYQTI

-169 YKPIQRYNVNYD
+169 YKPIQRYNI
-181 FETPNFVIKQQEGAE
+181 NF
-196 PSFVFKDSENNDIED
+196 
-211 SDEIDINTLYDDYY
+211 
-225 NAENQLRNYSLYLM
+225 
-239 SKYLGPEM
+239 
-247 TTIYFSTP
+247 TIF
-255 INNII
+255 NII
-260 DLVEKYRNEKYI
+260 I
-272 TDTQYKKFLDYKKNY
+272 FTIFKNK
-287 NFREQLIRQRQNN
+287 
-300 QNNYNIISDED
+300 
-311 YLH
+311 

>member
-6 KLLEPINRENTVN
+6 KLLEPVNRENTVN

-35 PKKIKGKQ
+35 PKKLKGKH

-51 NPKVG
+51 DPKVG

-61 DFVNSRIQGPFGI
+61 DFVNSRLQGPFSI

-96 FILTASKEDLKKV
+96 FILTASKEDLKKI

-128 KRLIFHNVE
+128 QKRIFHNVE
-137 ADEEGRIKVDKEDSE
+137 VDEEGRITIDKEDSE
-152 PMIDMLKYQSI
+152 PMFDMLKYQTI

-169 YKPIQRYNVNYD
+169 YKPIQRYNVNFDY
-181 FETPNFVIKQQEGAE
+181 ETPNFVIKQQEGAE
-196 PSFVFKDSENNDIED
+196 PSFVFKDSENNDVED
-211 SDEIDINTLYDDYY
+211 SEIDINTLYDDYY
-225 NAENQLRNYSLYLM
+225 NTENQLRNYSLRLL
-239 SKYLGPEM
+239 SKYIGDEA
-247 TTIYFSTP
+247 TTAYMSMPTS
-255 INNII
+255 NII
-260 DLVEKYRNEKYI
+260 DLVEKYHNENVIK
-272 TDTQYKKFLDYKKNY
+272 DTQYNGFTDILKKYNYLEHLIQSRQPNY
-287 NFREQLIRQRQNN
+287 NEVF
-300 QNNYNIISDED
+300 
-311 YLH
+311 

>member
-6 KLLEPINRENTVN
+6 KLLEPVNRENTVN

-35 PKKIKGKQ
+35 PKKLKGKQ

-51 NPKVG
+51 DPKVG

-61 DFVNSRIQGPFGI
+61 DFVNSRLQGPFGI

-96 FILTASKEDLKKV
+96 FILTASKEDLKKI

-128 KRLIFHNVE
+128 QKRIFHNV
-137 ADEEGRIKVDKEDSE
+137 DVDKEGRITIDKEDSE
-152 PMIDMLKYQSI
+152 PMFDMLKYQTI

-169 YKPIQRYNVNYD
+169 YKPIQRYNVNFDY
-181 FETPNFVIKQQEGAE
+181 ETPNFVIKQQEGAE
-196 PSFVFKDSENNDIED
+196 PSFVFKDSENNDVED
-211 SDEIDINTLYDDYY
+211 SEIDINTLYDDYY
-225 NAENQLRNYSLYLM
+225 NTENQLRNYSLRLL
-239 SKYLGPEM
+239 SKYIGDEA
-247 TTIYFSTP
+247 TTAYMSMPTA
-255 INNII
+255 NII
-260 DLVEKYRNEKYI
+260 DLVEKYHNENVIK
-272 TDTQYKKFLDYKKNY
+272 DTQYNGFIDILKKYNYLEHLIQSRQTNY
-287 NFREQLIRQRQNN
+287 NEVF
-300 QNNYNIISDED
+300 
-311 YLH
+311 

>member
-51 NPKVG
+51 DPKVG
-56 ERKIK
+56 EQKIK
-61 DFVNSRIQGPFGI
+61 DFVNSRLPGPFSI

-79 SIKKKFFL
+79 SLKKKFFL

-96 FILTASKEDLKKV
+96 FILTASKEDLKKI

-128 KRLIFHNVE
+128 QKLIFKNVE
-137 ADEEGRIKVDKEDSE
+137 VDKEGRITIDKDSSE
-152 PMIDMLKYQSI
+152 PMIDMLKYQSV

-169 YKPIQRYNVNYD
+169 YKPVQRYNVVFDYD
-181 FETPNFVIKQQEGAE
+181 TPNFVMKQQEGVE
-196 PSFVFKDSENNDIED
+196 PSYVFKDSENNDVEND
-211 SDEIDINTLYDDYY
+211 DIDINTVYDTYY
-225 NAENQLRNYSLYLM
+225 TVENQLRKFSLQLL
-239 SKYLGPEM
+239 SKYLGPEV
-247 TTIYFSTP
+247 TTAYMSIPTA
-255 INNII
+255 NII
-260 DLVEKYRNEKYI
+260 DLVEKYYNE
-272 TDTQYKKFLDYKKNY
+272 
-287 NFREQLIRQRQNN
+287 
-300 QNNYNIISDED
+300 NIISDIQYKEFAQILKKFN
-311 YLH
+311 YLEHLIQSQQTNYNEIF

>member
-6 KLLEPINRENTVN
+6 KLLEPVNRENTVN

-35 PKKIKGKQ
+35 PKKIKGKH

-51 NPKVG
+51 DPKVG

-61 DFVNSRIQGPFGI
+61 DFVNSRLQGPFSI

-128 KRLIFHNVE
+128 QKRIFHNVE
-137 ADEEGRIKVDKEDSE
+137 VDKEGRITIDKEDSE
-152 PMIDMLKYQSI
+152 AMFDMLKYQTI

-169 YKPIQRYNVNYD
+169 YKPIQRYNVNFDY
-181 FETPNFVIKQQEGAE
+181 ETPNFVIKQQEGAE

-211 SDEIDINTLYDDYY
+211 SEIDINTLYDDYY
-225 NAENQLRNYSLYLM
+225 NAENQLRNYSLRLL
-239 SKYLGPEM
+239 SKYIGDEA
-247 TTIYFSTP
+247 TTAYMSMPTA
-255 INNII
+255 NII
-260 DLVEKYRNEKYI
+260 DLVEKYHSENVIK
-272 TDTQYKKFLDYKKNY
+272 DTQYNGFIDILKKYNYLEHLIQSRQPNY
-287 NFREQLIRQRQNN
+287 NEVF
-300 QNNYNIISDED
+300 
-311 YLH
+311 